1 MTQPRDAG
9 ANGARPS
16 KPQRIRPDERPEM
29 TPERNVESGVRD
41 TFPASDPTAST
52 NVQGARAVP
61 PQRMMR
67 GEGDA
72 APQDSA
78 GGEETVTLTARFA
91 DQEAAKLAVE
101 ALVRDVPIDRNRA
114 ALQDAE
120 GPAVL
125 VTVHATQQ
133 EAERVKA
140 MLQRAGGSRSAAPHG
155 P

>member
-1 MTQPRDAG
+1 MTKPRNAAADSAQ
-9 ANGARPS
+9 PS
-16 KPQRIRPDERPEM
+16 KTQRIRPDERPEM
-29 TPERNVESGVRD
+29 TPERNVERGVRD

-78 GGEETVTLTARFA
+78 GGAETVTLTARFA

-114 ALQDAE
+114 AVQEGE

-125 VTVHATQQ
+125 LTVHATPQ

-140 MLQRAGGSRSAAPHG
+140 MLQRASGSRSAAPHG